1 MLIAITSDGQDLNSL
16 VSERFGKSPFII
28 IYETEN
34 HSFHSLPNPYVNIF
48 GGAGIQTAQFIIE
61 KNVTAVITSELESN
75 AFHFLKTA
83 GIKIYCCSKEK
94 VIDIVDKFND
104 RKLQIIKN
112 GYIEKISK
120 KGGERERRRYRKSN
134 F

>member
-1 MLIAITSDGQDLNSL
+1 MLIAITSDGQDLNSQL
-16 VSERFGKSPFII
+16 AKKFGKSPFII
-28 IYETEN
+28 LYETEN
-34 HSFHSLPNPYVNIF
+34 NSFQSFPNPYVNIF
-48 GGAGIQTAQFIIE
+48 GGAEIQTAQFIIE
-61 KNVTAVITSELESN
+61 KNVAAVITSELESN

-83 GIKIYCCSKEK
+83 GIKIYYCSKEK
-94 VIDIVDKFND
+94 IIDIVNKFND
-104 RKLQIIKN
+104 RKLQIIKD